1 MIRQSN
7 LQEEDNRKSVQSNN
21 KADKTKINNRKIYK
35 ARNQTEHLNNNH
47 DTRIRLI
54 NKRKQDSKTEI

>member
-35 ARNQTEHLNNNH
+35 ARN
-47 DTRIRLI
+47 
-54 NKRKQDSKTEI
+54 